1 MEIHALLKLL
11 AAQDGSD
18 LYLSTGAP
26 PCAKFN
32 GVLKPLGTDA
42 LKAGEVALIADGIM
56 DAEQRQQFE
65 RELEMNLALSLPGV
79 GRFRVNIFKQRNEV
93 SIVARN
99 IKLEI
104 PRFEDLKLPPILLD
118 TIMEKRGLVLFVGAT
133 GSGKSTSLAALIDY
147 RNRHSS
153 GHIITIE
160 DPVEYIHRHKKSII
174 NQREVGVDTRSFHA
188 ALKNTLRQAPDV
200 ILIGEIRDR
209 ETMEHALAFA
219 DTGHLAIST
228 LHANNANQAL
238 DRIINFFPEDRR
250 PQLLNDLRNNL
261 QAFVSQRLVRTTDG
275 KRRAAVEVMLG
286 TPTVRDFIKR
296 NEFSELKGIMEKS
309 EVSGMLTFDT
319 ALFNLVVEGAIDED
333 EALKNA
339 DSVNNLR
346 LRLKLHQD
354 GAAIQ
359 QKTPPAPP
367 VAAQELDTKDWG
379 LVDDIDTP
387 AQ

>member
-1 MEIHALLKLL
+1 
-11 AAQDGSD
+11 
-18 LYLSTGAP
+18 
-26 PCAKFN
+26 
-32 GVLKPLGTDA
+32 
-42 LKAGEVALIADGIM
+42 
-56 DAEQRQQFE
+56 
-65 RELEMNLALSLPGV
+65 
-79 GRFRVNIFKQRNEV
+79 
-93 SIVARN
+93 
-99 IKLEI
+99 
-104 PRFEDLKLPPILLD
+104 
-118 TIMEKRGLVLFVGAT
+118 
-133 GSGKSTSLAALIDY
+133 
-147 RNRHSS
+147 
-153 GHIITIE
+153 
-160 DPVEYIHRHKKSII
+160 
-174 NQREVGVDTRSFHA
+174 
-188 ALKNTLRQAPDV
+188 
-200 ILIGEIRDR
+200 
-209 ETMEHALAFA
+209 
-219 DTGHLAIST
+219 
-228 LHANNANQAL
+228 
-238 DRIINFFPEDRR
+238 
-250 PQLLNDLRNNL
+250 
-261 QAFVSQRLVRTTDG
+261 
-275 KRRAAVEVMLG
+275 MLG